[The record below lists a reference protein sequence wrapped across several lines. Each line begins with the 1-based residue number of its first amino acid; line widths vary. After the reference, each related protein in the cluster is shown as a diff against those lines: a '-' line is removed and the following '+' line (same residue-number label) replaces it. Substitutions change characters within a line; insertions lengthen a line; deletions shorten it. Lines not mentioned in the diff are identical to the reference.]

1 MENEYGKCPENPIL
15 LKNISDSIL
24 FMDSLITASGSCIIY
39 HRIKASK
46 FGGAKII
53 DCYEI
58 MTTNNE
64 YDTFYINTYN
74 PLNILIPPN
83 GYLFHTLSD
92 LYTKSRRNKSEYSID
107 EECLMI
113 DDLDWD
119 EEDINEDEME
129 SSPKLLNSIVSSIGS
144 NLKEK
149 DFPFGL
155 IKTHLE
161 EEGLLDSE
169 EIEIILGDIKPRPL

>member
-1 MENEYGKCPENPIL
+1 MEDDYGKCPENPIL

-24 FMDSLITASGSCIIY
+24 FMNSLITASGSCIIY

-83 GYLFHTLSD
+83 GYLFDTLSD
-92 LYTKSRRNKSEYSID
+92 LYSKSRRNKSEYSID
-107 EECLMI
+107 EEYLMM

-119 EEDINEDEME
+119 EEDFNEDEME
-129 SSPKLLNSIVSSIGS
+129 SSPTLLSSIVSSIGT
-144 NLKEK
+144 NVRVRN
-149 DFPFGL
+149 FPIGF

-161 EEGLLDSE
+161 EEGLLDE
-169 EIEIILGDIKPRPL
+169 NEIKKIVADIKPRPI

>member
-1 MENEYGKCPENPIL
+1 MEDDYGKCPENPIL

-24 FMDSLITASGSCIIY
+24 FMNSLITASGSCIIY

-74 PLNILIPPN
+74 PTNILIPPK
-83 GYLFHTLSD
+83 GYLFDTLSD
-92 LYTKSRRNKSEYSID
+92 LYSKSRRNKSEYSID
-107 EECLMI
+107 EEYLMM

-119 EEDINEDEME
+119 EEDLNEDEME
-129 SSPKLLNSIVSSIGS
+129 PSPTLLSSIVSSIGS

-155 IKTHLE
+155 IKKHLE
-161 EEGLLDSE
+161 EEELLDSD
-169 EIEIILGDIKPRPL
+169 EIEKIIGKIIPRPL